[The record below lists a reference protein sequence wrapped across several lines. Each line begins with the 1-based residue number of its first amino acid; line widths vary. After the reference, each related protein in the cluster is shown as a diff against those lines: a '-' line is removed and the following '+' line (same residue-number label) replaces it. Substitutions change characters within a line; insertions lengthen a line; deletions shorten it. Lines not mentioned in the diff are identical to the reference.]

1 MNILLTGASGFIGSS
16 VLKVLSKKKNAKIFA
31 TYRNK
36 KPKIFDNENTKWI
49 KFDIF
54 KLNDFKFDLKKIDV
68 VVHLAWPYLPDYTTQ
83 NHLKKNLNVQKKFIS
98 KLVKFDVKN
107 LFIASTCYEYG
118 FKSGKLLES
127 SIKKPNNSYAIS
139 KSLLREYVFNLNKNN
154 KINLVWGRI
163 FYVYGQN
170 KKRDT
175 LYNVV
180 INKNKRQE
188 VKIAN
193 NFYRD
198 YLDVNVLA
206 NLIVILSMLKKNI
219 GEVNL
224 CSGFSIS
231 LKRLVK
237 FFFKINRIKDNVSS
251 EKKVSDLEANNFYG
265 DNKKLKNI
273 LDKNLRKNEY
283 KKIINSMIKH
293 KKL

>member
-1 MNILLTGASGFIGSS
+1 VNILLTGASGFIGSS
-16 VLKVLSKKKNAKIFA
+16 VLKVLSKKKNVKIFA

-36 KPKIFDNENTKWI
+36 KPKIFDNKNTKWI

-54 KLNDFKFDLKKIDV
+54 KLNDFKFNLKKIDV
-68 VVHLAWPYLPDYTTQ
+68 VVHLAWPYLPDYTTE

-154 KINLVWGRI
+154 KINLIWGRI

-180 INKNKRQE
+180 TNKNKRQE